1 MLNPSIGAAEQVAAG
16 PAPSR
21 PTAADETPSPT
32 IGWLAHVLTEQVV
45 AVASAPRGLEV
56 PVRGVWIY
64 EEASSTT
71 AHAGDVALCVGAELT
86 RTDAVDTFRRL
97 HALGVVGAVVKAEGG
112 LTASAFE
119 GARETGIA
127 VLRASPGIEWGQLY
141 SLARVA
147 ISSGRSGGP
156 MAMSEVHIGD
166 LFSLANATASLVG
179 GAVTIEDAES
189 RVLAYSNLGDPID
202 ERRRDAILGRRVPE
216 DRIRLHRERGV
227 FRELWRNP
235 RPIKVPGNPHE
246 HCRARYIAAVT
257 TGDTML
263 GSIWVVEGDQ
273 PLSEQQIEALSEAAR
288 VAALHMVRARFA
300 PDLERQRRSEAFRAA
315 LDGRCPYGATLSSLG
330 FGPGVA
336 ITLCALRPT
345 SPSSEGSTLLTAR
358 LADLLHLAMG
368 SGREAWAVA
377 ELRGITYAAISSH
390 RDDGGERTLRD
401 LLARG
406 AATLGGPLRCAIGS
420 VVHDPDLLP
429 SVRWQVDALLPM
441 LHDRPGAPSVASTRE
456 YRGAIFAGLAAELLS
471 ADERFVTG
479 VLEEVRRYDECHGT
493 DYLRTI
499 DEHIHYQGAAGS
511 CSLALGVHVN
521 TLRYRLQRLHELFGI
536 DPADPDF
543 RFSAECELRAR
554 RHLAADGRGPTEEGG
569 S

>member
-1 MLNPSIGAAEQVAAG
+1 MLNLSTGPTEQVTTG

-21 PTAADETPSPT
+21 RTAADETPSPT

-45 AVASAPRGLEV
+45 AVASAPHGLEV

-64 EEASSTT
+64 EETSSTT

-86 RTDAVDTFRRL
+86 RSGAADTFRRL
-97 HALGVVGAVVKAEGG
+97 HSLGVIGAIVKTDGG
-112 LTASAFE
+112 LTADTFE

-127 VLRASPGIEWGQLY
+127 VLRASPGLEWGQLY
-141 SLARVA
+141 SLIRVA
-147 ISSGRSGGP
+147 ISSSRSGGP
-156 MAMSEVHIGD
+156 IAMSEVHLGD

-202 ERRRDAILGRRVPE
+202 ERRRDAILGRRVPD

-235 RPIKVPGNPHE
+235 RPIKVPGNPQE
-246 HCRARYIAAVT
+246 RCRTRYIAAVT

-273 PLSEQQIEALSEAAR
+273 PLSEQQIEALSESAR
-288 VAALHMVRARFA
+288 LAALHMVRARFA
-300 PDLERQRRSEAFRAA
+300 PDLEQERKSEAFRMA
-315 LDGRCPYGATLSSLG
+315 LDGRSPYGATLSSLG

-336 ITLCALRPT
+336 LTLCALSPT
-345 SPSSEGSTLLTAR
+345 IRSSEASTMLTAR
-358 LADLLHLAMG
+358 LADLLHIAVG
-368 SGREAWAVA
+368 SGRQAWAVA

-390 RDDGGERTLRD
+390 RADGGERTLRD

-429 SVRWQVDALLPM
+429 SVRWQLDALLPM
-441 LHDRPGAPSVASTRE
+441 LHERPGAASVASTRE
-456 YRGAIFAGLAAELLS
+456 YQGTIFANLAAELLS
-471 ADERFVTG
+471 VDERFAAG
-479 VLEEVRRYDECHGT
+479 VLDEVRRYDECHGT
-493 DYLRTI
+493 EYLRTI
-499 DEHIHYQGAAGS
+499 DEHLHSQGAAGP
-511 CSLALGVHVN
+511 CARALGVHLN
-521 TLRYRLQRLHELFGI
+521 TLRYRLQRLHELFDI
-536 DPADPDF
+536 DPGNPDF
-543 RFSAECELRAR
+543 RFSAECELRTR
-554 RHLAADGRGPTEEGG
+554 RHLAADGRVPTEEG
-569 S
+569 SP